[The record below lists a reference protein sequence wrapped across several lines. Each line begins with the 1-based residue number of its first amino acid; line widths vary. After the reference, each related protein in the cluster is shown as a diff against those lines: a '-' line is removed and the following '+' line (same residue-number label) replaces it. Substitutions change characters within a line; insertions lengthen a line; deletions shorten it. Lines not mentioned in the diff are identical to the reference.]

1 MAKAGAVPII
11 AEEKSTIIP
20 YKMDLVVDVKE
31 NGEGTIKINKLVY
44 TTKGDEGTPFASSK
58 DYGQGEGESK
68 IGEAAEGIKN
78 NVMKELFP
86 NDGNNAEEVP
96 AAPEVQE
103 EKVAQEPELPAGQN
117 GQILPPPP
125 PPSVIE
131 AAAAAAPE
139 LPVGQD
145 GQPLPPPPS
154 VSEAASTSVL
164 PPKPPAPELSAQVTS
179 LNDKNAKFRQL
190 QAAYQSALDKAKNAG
205 TKNAP
210 ALRTAAG
217 EASKAIDAF
226 KKANPGIKGGGTR
239 RKRRVKQTK
248 KHYKRASTR
257 TRRNK
262 PFYFFN

>member
-1 MAKAGAVPII
+1 
-11 AEEKSTIIP
+11 
-20 YKMDLVVDVKE
+20 MDLVVDVKE

-96 AAPEVQE
+96 ATPEAKEE
-103 EKVAQEPELPAGQN
+103 EKVAQAQAPELPAGQN
-117 GQILPPPP
+117 GETLPP

-131 AAAAAAPE
+131 AAAAQE

-145 GQPLPPPPS
+145 EQPLPTPPS

-179 LNDKNAKFRQL
+179 LNDKKAKFRQL
-190 QAAYQSALDKAKNAG
+190 QAAYQSALDKANNAG
-205 TKNAP
+205 TKNASD
-210 ALRTAAG
+210 LTTAAG
-217 EASKAIDAF
+217 VASKAVEEF
-226 KKANPGIKGGGTR
+226 KKANPGVKGGGTR